1 MTSAS
6 TVCES
11 CGTEPR
17 DGARFCDACGALIS
31 VSHEPAEYKQ
41 VTVLFADVVRS
52 MHIAAAL
59 GAERF
64 REIMAELVK
73 RSTAVVRRY
82 GGTVNQFT
90 GDGIMAVF
98 GAPVALEDHAIR
110 SCLAALGI
118 QDEASRLAGE
128 VNARDGIDLQLRIG
142 LNSGQ
147 VIAGE
152 VAAGSLVYTAM
163 GEQVGMAQRM
173 ESAAPPG
180 GVILSESTARLTQNI
195 AVLGEPELVHIKGAE
210 DPIPA
215 RRLIAVVARES
226 AEIPQST
233 LVGRRSEVD
242 TIERLVDRSISG
254 RGCVVGVVGLAGIG
268 KTRLVRETVLFAK
281 SRGVEVFS
289 TFCESHAK
297 EIPFGVVARMLS
309 ALAGVSGLDNK
320 TARARIRAQIPE
332 ADPQDLL
339 LLDDLLGIA
348 DPAVPQPNIEA
359 DARRRR
365 LTALINNLQSA
376 RTEPALFVIEDAH
389 WIDEVSESMLAD
401 FIAVIAKAPSMVL
414 VTYRPEYHG
423 TLSKVPGGPTIS
435 LAPLTDSETSAL
447 LGQQLGADPTVE
459 GVAALIGARAAGN
472 PFFAEEMVRELAE
485 QGVLT
490 GDRGGYTCSSA
501 IAEVSVPAT
510 LQATIAARIDRLD
523 HAAKRTVSAAAV
535 IGSQFSPDLL
545 TSLGIDPAL
554 DEPMKGELIDQVE
567 FTPSAVFAFRHP
579 LIRMVAYESQLK
591 SDRTETHRRLAAA
604 IEESNPE
611 SVDENA
617 ALIAEHLEAA
627 GDSNA
632 AFGWHM
638 RAGAWA
644 TSRDIGAARLSWE
657 RARHVADEL
666 AADGSGNTTM
676 RIAPRTLLCGSA
688 WQGVYPDVFVRFEEL
703 QELCAA
709 VGDKASL
716 AIGMAG
722 MVATLMLYAR
732 VQEAS
737 RLASD
742 YMELLDAIGDPTLTV
757 GLSVVAIFAKVET
770 GQLADALRW
779 SQTAIDLADGDPT
792 KGNIIMG
799 SPLAAVIALRGLARC
814 FLGDPGWREDLDR
827 AVAMARTT
835 DPLTHVLVVAYKYVP
850 LIPGGV
856 LLADETALRE
866 IDEALQIAEKISDDD
881 TLGNAQIA
889 MGLALVHRPNPDH
902 ERGLDLLG
910 RVREMGLKQRYS
922 SLELPL
928 ADVYAAREEARHGD
942 LHRALPPLR
951 AAVDEF
957 FRRAQIPWAVLAT
970 GVLVATVLDHGVE
983 RAVEEAEAAIDRLT
997 AAMGDDFVLGE
1008 IMLLRMRALL
1018 SRACQDPVAYRG
1030 FVERYR
1036 TMAKSL
1042 GFEGHLAMVD
1052 AMA

>member
-1 MTSAS
+1 MDRATRQCVSLH
-6 TVCES
+6 
-11 CGTEPR
+11 
-17 DGARFCDACGALIS
+17 ARC
-31 VSHEPAEYKQ
+31 Y
-41 VTVLFADVVRS
+41 
-52 MHIAAAL
+52 AAA
-59 GAERF
+59 
-64 REIMAELVK
+64 
-73 RSTAVVRRY
+73 
-82 GGTVNQFT
+82 
-90 GDGIMAVF
+90 
-98 GAPVALEDHAIR
+98 
-110 SCLAALGI
+110 
-118 QDEASRLAGE
+118 
-128 VNARDGIDLQLRIG
+128 
-142 LNSGQ
+142 
-147 VIAGE
+147 
-152 VAAGSLVYTAM
+152 
-163 GEQVGMAQRM
+163 
-173 ESAAPPG
+173 
-180 GVILSESTARLTQNI
+180 
-195 AVLGEPELVHIKGAE
+195 
-210 DPIPA
+210 
-215 RRLIAVVARES
+215 
-226 AEIPQST
+226 
-233 LVGRRSEVD
+233 
-242 TIERLVDRSISG
+242 
-254 RGCVVGVVGLAGIG
+254 RG
-268 KTRLVRETVLFAK
+268 
-281 SRGVEVFS
+281 
-289 TFCESHAK
+289 
-297 EIPFGVVARMLS
+297 
-309 ALAGVSGLDNK
+309 
-320 TARARIRAQIPE
+320 
-332 ADPQDLL
+332 
-339 LLDDLLGIA
+339 
-348 DPAVPQPNIEA
+348 
-359 DARRRR
+359 
-365 LTALINNLQSA
+365 
-376 RTEPALFVIEDAH
+376 
-389 WIDEVSESMLAD
+389 
-401 FIAVIAKAPSMVL
+401 KAC
-414 VTYRPEYHG
+414 T
-423 TLSKVPGGPTIS
+423 
-435 LAPLTDSETSAL
+435 
-447 LGQQLGADPTVE
+447 
-459 GVAALIGARAAGN
+459 
-472 PFFAEEMVRELAE
+472 
-485 QGVLT
+485 
-490 GDRGGYTCSSA
+490 
-501 IAEVSVPAT
+501 
-510 LQATIAARIDRLD
+510 
-523 HAAKRTVSAAAV
+523 
-535 IGSQFSPDLL
+535 
-545 TSLGIDPAL
+545 
-554 DEPMKGELIDQVE
+554 
-567 FTPSAVFAFRHP
+567 
-579 LIRMVAYESQLK
+579 
-591 SDRTETHRRLAAA
+591 
-604 IEESNPE
+604 
-611 SVDENA
+611 
-617 ALIAEHLEAA
+617 
-627 GDSNA
+627 
-632 AFGWHM
+632 
-638 RAGAWA
+638 
-644 TSRDIGAARLSWE
+644 
-657 RARHVADEL
+657 
-666 AADGSGNTTM
+666 
-676 RIAPRTLLCGSA
+676 
-688 WQGVYPDVFVRFEEL
+688 PDVFVRFEEL

-997 AAMGDDFVLGE
+997 AAMGDDFVLGK

>member
-1 MTSAS
+1 MTAASA
-6 TVCES
+6 VCES

-17 DGARFCDACGALIS
+17 DGARFCDACGAPINAGR
-31 VSHEPAEYKQ
+31 EPAEYKQ

-52 MHIAAAL
+52 MDIAVAV
-59 GAERF
+59 GAEGF
-64 REIMAELVK
+64 REMMAELVK

-118 QDEASRLAGE
+118 QDEASRLACE
-128 VNARDGIDLQLRIG
+128 VDARDGIDLQLRIG

-147 VIAGE
+147 VIAGD
-152 VAAGSLVYTAM
+152 VAAGSLVYTAV

-173 ESAAPPG
+173 ESVAPPG
-180 GVILSESTARLTQNI
+180 GVMLSESTVRLTQNI

-215 RRLIAVVARES
+215 RRLVAVAARES
-226 AEIPQST
+226 AGIPQSA
-233 LVGRRSEVD
+233 LVGRRVEVD
-242 TIERLVDRSISG
+242 TIERLVDQSISG

-268 KTRLVRETVLFAK
+268 KTRLVREAANFAK
-281 SRGVEVFS
+281 NHGVEVFS
-289 TFCESHAK
+289 TFCESHAT
-297 EIPFGVVARMLS
+297 EIPFGVVARMMS
-309 ALAGVSGLDNK
+309 ALAGVSGLDDK
-320 TARARIRAQIPE
+320 TARTRIRAQIPQG
-332 ADPQDLL
+332 DPQDLF

-365 LTALINNLQSA
+365 LAALINRVQLA
-376 RTEPALFVIEDAH
+376 RTEAVLFVIEDAH

-401 FIAVIAKAPSMVL
+401 FIAVIADTPSMVL
-414 VTYRPEYHG
+414 ITYRPEYHG
-423 TLSKVPGGPTIS
+423 ALSRVSGGRTIS
-435 LAPLTDSETSAL
+435 LAPLTDSETWAL
-447 LGQQLGADPTVE
+447 LGQLLGADPTVE

-485 QGVLT
+485 RGVLT
-490 GDRGGYTCSSA
+490 GDRGGYVCGSA
-501 IAEVSVPAT
+501 LAELSVPAT
-510 LQATIAARIDRLD
+510 LQATIAARIDRL
-523 HAAKRTVSAAAV
+523 HLAAKRTVSAAAV
-535 IGSQFSPDLL
+535 IGSHFGPDLL
-545 TSLGIDPAL
+545 TSLGIDVAL
-554 DEPMKGELIDQVE
+554 DEPIMAELIDQVE
-567 FTPSAVFAFRHP
+567 FTPSAVYAFRHP
-579 LIRMVAYESQLK
+579 LVRTVAYESQLK
-591 SDRTETHRRLAAA
+591 SDRAETHRRLAAA

-632 AFGWHM
+632 ALGWHM

-644 TSRDIGAARLSWE
+644 ASRDIGAARLSWE
-657 RARHVADEL
+657 RARHIADL
-666 AADGSGNTTM
+666 LDTDGSDSTTM
-676 RIAPRTLLCGSA
+676 RIASRTLLCGSA

-722 MVATLMLYAR
+722 MVASQMLYAK
-732 VQEAS
+732 VEEAS
-737 RLASD
+737 RLASA
-742 YMELLDAIGDPTLTV
+742 YMELLEEIRDPTLTV
-757 GLSVVAIFAKVET
+757 GLSVVAIFAKLEV

-779 SQTAIDLADGDPT
+779 AQTAIDLADGDPT
-792 KGNIIMG
+792 VGNIIMG

-814 FLGDPGWREDLDR
+814 FLGHPGWREDLDR
-827 AVAMARTT
+827 GVAMARRT

-856 LLADETALRE
+856 LVADEMALRE

-889 MGLALVHRPNPDH
+889 MGLALVHRPNPDYK
-902 ERGLDLLG
+902 RGLDLLR
-910 RVREMGLKQRYS
+910 RVREMGLQQRYS

-928 ADVYAAREEARHGD
+928 ADVYAAREEARQGD

-951 AAVDEF
+951 AAVNEYF
-957 FRRAQIPWAVLAT
+957 TRAQIPWAVSAT
-970 GVLVATVLDHGVE
+970 AVLVETLLEHGVE
-983 RAVEEAEAAIDRLT
+983 RAADEAEAAIDRLT
-997 AAMGDDFVLGE
+997 AEMGDDFVLGE
-1008 IMLLRMRALL
+1008 VMLLRMRALL
-1018 SRACQDPVAYRG
+1018 SRARQDLAAYRG

-1036 TMAKSL
+1036 IMAKSL